1 MSHSRAT
8 NHLTSP
14 YSVIKRPV
22 LTEKT
27 HAGLPVRQEAGS
39 EHRARYVFEVHPK
52 STKHQIRIAIETA
65 FGVEV
70 ESVNTQIIKPR
81 AKTFRMATKRGREG
95 MSRLKKRAII
105 RLTKT
110 SKAIELI

>member
-1 MSHSRAT
+1 MSHSRAS

-14 YSVIKRPV
+14 YSVLKRPV

-27 HAGLPVRQEAGS
+27 HMGLPVRQEAGK
-39 EHRARYVFEVHPK
+39 EDRARYVFEVHPK
-52 STKHQIRIAIETA
+52 STKPQIRQAIEIA

-70 ESVNTQIIKPR
+70 ESVNTQLIKPR
-81 AKTFRMATKRGREG
+81 AKNFRMATKRGKEG
-95 MSRLKKRAII
+95 TTRLKKRAII

>member
-1 MSHSRAT
+1 MSHSRSAG
-8 NHLTSP
+8 HLTSP
-14 YSVIKRPV
+14 FSVIKRPV

-27 HAGLPVRQEAGS
+27 HAGLPVRQEAGQ

-52 STKHQIRIAIETA
+52 STKNQIRIAIETA

-81 AKTFRMATKRGREG
+81 AKAFRMAGGRGSQG
-95 MSRLKKRAII
+95 TTRLKKRAII
-105 RLTKT
+105 RLAKG
-110 SKAIELI
+110 SKQIELI